1 MALSVSFV
9 LVLGVCLSCV
19 SAQHSSHSVKTT
31 RQCEWNPAGPLH
43 PSLRQTTCPLP
54 YNPENDLDSSR
65 PSPWTQK
72 PVCTSPKTKSRYCAF
87 VKDDFHGD
95 SAVLILTSPETA
107 AGDFSLTE
115 DFDPRW
121 LSPGS
126 SSAPPQIPPYEVQ
139 KIPGKDLGVVANS
152 TIRAGEVIM
161 RDYPTILQ
169 TVSADVWEQIDPRE
183 ALWVLEEGFV
193 RLPREVQIRVFE
205 LARST
210 GGHVLEDVL
219 HTNTFAASFNNVSH
233 YGLFA
238 NIARINHDCKP
249 NAVTRYSP
257 RTLALEVVAYRDIQ
271 PGEELSISY
280 SPLNM
285 LYADR
290 QRTLQAW
297 GFNCTCSLCSSASAV
312 AVSDARRGR
321 MQEIVSAFSN
331 NNRVFRSSPP
341 ALMAAL
347 AEELEGVLEEEGLS
361 AQKGDFYDMV
371 ARAYVDMGEVETGRR
386 YARLAVEKLVHFAGY
401 DDERTERA
409 RGLLGELGKVGGA

>member
-1 MALSVSFV
+1 MTLFVSF
-9 LVLGVCLSCV
+9 LLGLGVCMLCV
-19 SAQHSSHSVKTT
+19 SAQSPGHSIKTS
-31 RQCEWNPAGPLH
+31 RQCDWNPAGPLH
-43 PSLRQTTCPLP
+43 LSLHQKTCFLS
-54 YNPENDLDSSR
+54 YDPEKNLGSSEL
-65 PSPWTQK
+65 SAWTHR
-72 PVCTSPKTKSRYCAF
+72 PVCTSPKTNSRYCAF

-95 SAVLILTSPETA
+95 SAVLVLTSPETA
-107 AGDFSLTE
+107 AGDLGLIE
-115 DFDPRW
+115 DSDPRW

-126 SSAPPQIPPYEVQ
+126 SSLPPRIPPYEVR
-139 KIPGKDLGVVANS
+139 KVPGKELGVVANS

-169 TVSADVWEQIDPRE
+169 TVSTEVWEQIDPRE

-193 RLPREVQIRVFE
+193 RLPEEVQIKVFE

-233 YGLFA
+233 YGLFT
-238 NIARINHDCKP
+238 NIARINHDCRP

-290 QRTLQAW
+290 QRTLQEW

-312 AVSDARRGR
+312 AASDARRGR
-321 MQEIVSAFSN
+321 MQEIVSALN
-331 NNRVFRSSPP
+331 NKVFRSLP
-341 ALMAAL
+341 ARMAEL
-347 AEELEGVLEEEGLS
+347 AEELDGILKEEGLS
-361 AQKGDFYDMV
+361 AQKGDFYDIL